1 MRCYLLIGLA
11 ILACCA
17 VLAGCQKSANVSDRR
32 EAVGLKKSGT
42 GEEVEAEVQAARAK
56 LNADERRLVDEQDIC
71 PISNERLG
79 SMGVPVKVRVQDE
92 TVFLCCK
99 SCQKSALEK
108 SDETLVKVKEIKK
121 LVHDRRNH

>member
-1 MRCYLLIGLA
+1 MERYGLIWA
-11 ILACCA
+11 AVAFCA
-17 VLAGCQKSANVSDRR
+17 VLAGCQESANVSDRR
-32 EAVGLKKSGT
+32 EIVRLKKSGS
-42 GEEVEAEVQAARAK
+42 GEAEEAEVQAARGK

-108 SDETLVKVKEIKK
+108 SDETLAKVKEIKK
-121 LVHDRRNH
+121 FIHDRKSN